1 MTLFSL
7 ESESILASYKVP
19 ATERQ
24 IKNKKKKKTLRD
36 LLTSLVFVG
45 ELLSSMRRRVLAM

>member
-24 IKNKKKKKTLRD
+24 IKKKKKTTLRD

>member
-24 IKNKKKKKTLRD
+24 IKKKKKKKTLRD